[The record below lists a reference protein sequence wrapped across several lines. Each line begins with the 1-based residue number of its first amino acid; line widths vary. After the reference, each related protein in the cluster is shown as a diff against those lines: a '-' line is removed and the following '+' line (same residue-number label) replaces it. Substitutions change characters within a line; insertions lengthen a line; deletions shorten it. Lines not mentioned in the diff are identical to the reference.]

1 MQNSPPPVN
10 ELLGGSV
17 VSTLP
22 QFATS
27 THPHVYVYIVYCHMY
42 TIYDVYIY
50 IFIDQ
55 YRYADICRYIEIQI
69 YRYIDTH
76 VYTYIYIDIK
86 AFLCHVLSAHANSTA
101 DPGNCRPWKNFATL
115 PTSSTWE
122 GVDGGYRVPW
132 VYTMYSG
139 VVARYN

>member
-1 MQNSPPPVN
+1 M
-10 ELLGGSV
+10 
-17 VSTLP
+17 
-22 QFATS
+22 
-27 THPHVYVYIVYCHMY
+27 
-42 TIYDVYIY
+42 YIY
-50 IFIDQ
+50 IYSYQ

-69 YRYIDTH
+69 YRYIDTY
-76 VYTYIYIDIK
+76 VYIYIDIK

-115 PTSSTWE
+115 PTSSTWV